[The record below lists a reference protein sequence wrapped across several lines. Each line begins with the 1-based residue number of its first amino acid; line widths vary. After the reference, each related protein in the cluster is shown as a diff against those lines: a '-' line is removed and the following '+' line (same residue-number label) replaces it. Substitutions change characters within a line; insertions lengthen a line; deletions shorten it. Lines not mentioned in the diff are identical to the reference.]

1 MHTPLIPPPIKLHT
15 ALIPFLHMQQSMSLI
30 SEINVQD
37 LISFPKKK
45 EIQQFLHVYLFEK
58 AEIVYKRVAI
68 CVESQ
73 ETIDWLIFLI
83 QYMIKI

>member
-1 MHTPLIPPPIKLHT
+1 
-15 ALIPFLHMQQSMSLI
+15 MSKILYHF
-30 SEINVQD
+30 Q
-37 LISFPKKK
+37 KKK

-73 ETIDWLIFLI
+73 ETIEWLIF
-83 QYMIKI
+83 

>member
-1 MHTPLIPPPIKLHT
+1 
-15 ALIPFLHMQQSMSLI
+15 MQQSMSLI

>member
-1 MHTPLIPPPIKLHT
+1 MHTPINPPAYQVTHSLN
-15 ALIPFLHMQQSMSLI
+15 PFLTHATKHVFDLRNKRPRSDII
-30 SEINVQD
+30 SE
-37 LISFPKKK
+37 KK

-73 ETIDWLIFLI
+73 ETIDRLIFKI

>member
-1 MHTPLIPPPIKLHT
+1 
-15 ALIPFLHMQQSMSLI
+15 MQQSMSLI

-37 LISFPKKK
+37 LISFQKKK

-58 AEIVYKRVAI
+58 ADIVYKRVAI

-73 ETIDWLIFLI
+73 ETIDWFIF
-83 QYMIKI
+83 

>member
-1 MHTPLIPPPIKLHT
+1 
-15 ALIPFLHMQQSMSLI
+15 MQQSMSLI

-45 EIQQFLHVYLFEK
+45 EIQQFLHVNLFEK